1 MSPIPGRHGPSELTA
16 EGIAASGL
24 TSEKLSLPT
33 LQSKMKCDPEGY
45 ESELTLVYN
54 QFKSSMDL
62 FEQQAALNF
71 TSLSGVSTDP
81 TVSKDLGDRAM
92 FLSHVTPFY
101 PKQLVNF
108 PKELAQLLRSSAR
121 TLPSGLRVHVT
132 QALILLIN
140 RKIVDIGDTL
150 ALFMELQ
157 TLGDRVLRKLA
168 FSHIVH
174 SIRRMNQK
182 HKNDTKN
189 RALQNILFA
198 LLQQEDEAKA
208 KRSLITLCELHRR
221 KVWFD
226 DRTANAICS
235 ACFHSS
241 SRIMVASLSFL
252 LDYEKIEDDSDSDME
267 DSEDEQTANKPQVV
281 LNKEAIY
288 KAHNKGTSS
297 SKKKKQAKLQRA
309 VRSMKKQQRVQS
321 ENNNTSY
328 YSPLNHLKDAQGFA
342 EKLFSHLQ
350 TCNERFEV
358 KMMMLK
364 VIARTVGLHHLI
376 LLNFYPYLQRY
387 VQPHQRDVTNLLAAA
402 VQACHDMVPP
412 DAVEPL
418 FKQVVNQFVH
428 DRSRPEAISVGIN
441 VIREICLRMPLL
453 MTEDLLQDLVLY
465 KKSNEKAVSAAA
477 RSLLTLFREVCP
489 SLLVKKDRGRPTNPK
504 ARPKAFGEVSV
515 ASSIPG
521 IELLDQED
529 NDSDDDV
536 EKGSVGLSDHDD
548 QSDED
553 VDLGEEDVN
562 CEINGDNASD
572 NESGDDECDSDEDN
586 RSQAAEEFSEDDD
599 AIDSADATEDDE
611 SDGEEED
618 IDDSK
623 MQDHSSWASEEDDVD
638 EKESKGIKR
647 KMSDIDLN
655 AASNSLRALKKLAG
669 AKLEHNSLNMEDGIL
684 SNEDFQRIKELKAK
698 KDARTVLAQHG
709 FKLPS
714 SDQLS
719 TKRVDAA
726 KLEANIRK
734 KLSKEERLAIIRAG
748 REDRGR
754 YQAKTALKKKK
765 TGGSS
770 NQQKEHKK
778 FMPLAAKRS
787 KGKRVVMDVDGAM
800 GIHWEE
806 EIIMDIL
813 SRLPVKSL
821 LRFKCV
827 SKFWMTLISE
837 PYFTRKHLNHA
848 KNNQH
853 SQKILL
859 LNGEFSLQYSS
870 DLTSASLSPVQLVKD
885 VQKLDLPFSREQRM
899 CRLYCCYDGLALI
912 GVGNYPEYKRLTL
925 LLWNPSTRESIV
937 LPDPEF
943 PPDVLCTWG
952 LGYDSTSGDYK
963 ILRIDHRAHC
973 EILALKSGSWREID
987 KHPNDVYPAVF
998 DDLKDSLAFVDG
1010 AFHWLDSY
1018 RHKPVVSFNISN
1030 EVYGEIPLPEGVLVA
1045 SNMDYIKDGISVFG
1059 GMLCVCS
1066 THIHMLSLN
1075 YIFKLWVMKDY
1086 GIKES
1091 WNQLFTIQGVN
1102 ILSITP
1108 KYMFSDGEVLL
1119 LCIHL
1124 ERTGYVFKTSKESS
1138 VLWPQSDS
1146 ECIQNGFVYTE
1157 SLISP
1162 KLLSIYSVLDQGK

>member
-1 MSPIPGRHGPSELTA
+1 MSPVSGRHAPSELTA
-16 EGIAASGL
+16 EGISASGL
-24 TSEKLSLPT
+24 TSEKLSLPI

-45 ESELTLVYN
+45 LSELKLVYK
-54 QFKSSMDL
+54 QFKSSVDL

-92 FLSHVTPFY
+92 FLAHVTPFY
-101 PKQLVNF
+101 T
-108 PKELAQLLRSSAR
+108 KELEKFPNELAHLLNSSAR
-121 TLPSGLRVHVT
+121 SLPSGLRVHVT

-140 RKIVDIGDTL
+140 RKIVDIGETL

-168 FSHIVH
+168 FSHVIH
-174 SIRRMNQK
+174 SIRHMNQK
-182 HKNDTKN
+182 HKNDKKN
-189 RALQNILFA
+189 RALQNVLFA
-198 LLQQEDEAKA
+198 LLQQEDEPKA

-241 SRIMVASLSFL
+241 SRIMIASVSFL
-252 LDYEKIEDDSDSDME
+252 LDYEKIEDDSDSDMS
-267 DSEDEQTANKPQVV
+267 DSEDEQPASQPQVV

-288 KAHNKGTSS
+288 KANNKGTSS

-309 VRSMKKQQRVQS
+309 VRSMKKQQRMQS
-321 ENNNTSY
+321 ENNNSSY

-342 EKLFSHLQ
+342 EKLFSRLQ

-428 DRSRPEAISVGIN
+428 DRSRPEAISVGLN

-465 KKSNEKAVSAAA
+465 RKSNEKAVSAAA

-504 ARPKAFGEVSV
+504 ARPKEFGEVSV
-515 ASSIPG
+515 ASSVPG
-521 IELLDQED
+521 IELLDQD
-529 NDSDDDV
+529 DDDSDDDV
-536 EKGSVGLSDHDD
+536 EEGSIGLSDHDD
-548 QSDED
+548 RSDEN
-553 VDLGEEDVN
+553 VDPGEEDVN
-562 CEINGDNASD
+562 CENDEDNASD
-572 NESGDDECDSDEDN
+572 DESGADHQSYDECDSDEDN
-586 RSQAAEEFSEDDD
+586 KSQVAEEFSEDD
-599 AIDSADATEDDE
+599 AIDSADATDDDE

-618 IDDSK
+618 TDGSK
-623 MQDHSSWASEEDDVD
+623 MQDNNSSASEEDDVD
-638 EKESKGIKR
+638 EKESRGIKR
-647 KMSDIDLN
+647 KISDIDVN

-669 AKLEHNSLNMEDGIL
+669 AKMENNSLNMEDGIL
-684 SNEDFQRIKELKAK
+684 SNEDFKRIKELKAK
-698 KDARTVLAQHG
+698 NDARNVLAQHG

-726 KLEANIRK
+726 KLEVNIRK

-778 FMPLAAKRS
+778 FMPIAAKRS
-787 KGKRVVMDVDGAM
+787 KLARSKIEKKRKQQRAGKQFRG
-800 GIHWEE
+800 
-806 EIIMDIL
+806 
-813 SRLPVKSL
+813 
-821 LRFKCV
+821 
-827 SKFWMTLISE
+827 
-837 PYFTRKHLNHA
+837 RKA
-848 KNNQH
+848 WK
-853 SQKILL
+853 
-859 LNGEFSLQYSS
+859 
-870 DLTSASLSPVQLVKD
+870 
-885 VQKLDLPFSREQRM
+885 
-899 CRLYCCYDGLALI
+899 
-912 GVGNYPEYKRLTL
+912 
-925 LLWNPSTRESIV
+925 
-937 LPDPEF
+937 
-943 PPDVLCTWG
+943 
-952 LGYDSTSGDYK
+952 
-963 ILRIDHRAHC
+963 
-973 EILALKSGSWREID
+973 
-987 KHPNDVYPAVF
+987 
-998 DDLKDSLAFVDG
+998 
-1010 AFHWLDSY
+1010 
-1018 RHKPVVSFNISN
+1018 
-1030 EVYGEIPLPEGVLVA
+1030 
-1045 SNMDYIKDGISVFG
+1045 
-1059 GMLCVCS
+1059 
-1066 THIHMLSLN
+1066 
-1075 YIFKLWVMKDY
+1075 
-1086 GIKES
+1086 
-1091 WNQLFTIQGVN
+1091 
-1102 ILSITP
+1102 
-1108 KYMFSDGEVLL
+1108 
-1119 LCIHL
+1119 
-1124 ERTGYVFKTSKESS
+1124 
-1138 VLWPQSDS
+1138 
-1146 ECIQNGFVYTE
+1146 
-1157 SLISP
+1157 
-1162 KLLSIYSVLDQGK
+1162 

>member
-1 MSPIPGRHGPSELTA
+1 MSPISGRHGPSEVTA

-24 TSEKLSLPT
+24 TSEKLSLPN

-54 QFKSSMDL
+54 QFKSSMEL

-81 TVSKDLGDRAM
+81 TVSKDLGERAM

-132 QALILLIN
+132 QALILLLN
-140 RKIVDIGDTL
+140 RK
-150 ALFMELQ
+150 
-157 TLGDRVLRKLA
+157 
-168 FSHIVH
+168 
-174 SIRRMNQK
+174 
-182 HKNDTKN
+182 
-189 RALQNILFA
+189 
-198 LLQQEDEAKA
+198 QEDEAKA
-208 KRSLITLCELHRR
+208 KRALITLCELHRR

-226 DRTANAICS
+226 DRTANAVCS

-241 SRIMVASLSFL
+241 SRIMVASLSFI
-252 LDYEKIEDDSDSDME
+252 LDYEKIEDDSDSDMA
-267 DSEDEQTANKPQVV
+267 DSEDEQTATQPQVV
-281 LNKEAIY
+281 VNKEAIY
-288 KAHNKGTSS
+288 KANNKGTSA
-297 SKKKKQAKLQRA
+297 SKRKKQAKLQRV
-309 VRSMKKQQRVQS
+309 VRSMKKQQRMQS
-321 ENNNTSY
+321 DNSGTGYS
-328 YSPLNHLKDAQGFA
+328 SPLNHLKDAQGFA
-342 EKLFSHLQ
+342 EKLFSRLQ

-418 FKQVVNQFVH
+418 FKQIVNQFVH

-465 KKSNEKAVSAAA
+465 KKSNEKAVSSSA

-515 ASSIPG
+515 ANSIPG
-521 IELLDQED
+521 IELLEQED
-529 NDSDDDV
+529 NGSDDDI
-536 EKGSVGLSDHDD
+536 EEGSVGLSDHDD

-553 VDLGEEDVN
+553 VDPGKEDAS
-562 CEINGDNASD
+562 CEKDGDDASD
-572 NESGDDECDSDEDN
+572 GESGDSSGDDCEIDDACDTDEDN
-586 RSQAAEEFSEDDD
+586 IAQAAEEFSENDD
-599 AIDSADATEDDE
+599 AIDSTDATEDDE

-623 MQDHSSWASEEDDVD
+623 MQDNNSWASEEDDVD

-647 KMSDIDLN
+647 RISDIDVN

-669 AKLEHNSLNMEDGIL
+669 AKMEHNSLNMEDGIL

-709 FKLPS
+709 FKIPS

-770 NQQKEHKK
+770 NRQKESKK
-778 FMPLAAKRS
+778 CMPSAAKKAKVARS
-787 KGKRVVMDVDGAM
+787 KLDKKRKQQRAGKQFRG
-800 GIHWEE
+800 
-806 EIIMDIL
+806 
-813 SRLPVKSL
+813 
-821 LRFKCV
+821 
-827 SKFWMTLISE
+827 
-837 PYFTRKHLNHA
+837 RKA
-848 KNNQH
+848 WK
-853 SQKILL
+853 
-859 LNGEFSLQYSS
+859 
-870 DLTSASLSPVQLVKD
+870 
-885 VQKLDLPFSREQRM
+885 
-899 CRLYCCYDGLALI
+899 
-912 GVGNYPEYKRLTL
+912 
-925 LLWNPSTRESIV
+925 
-937 LPDPEF
+937 
-943 PPDVLCTWG
+943 
-952 LGYDSTSGDYK
+952 
-963 ILRIDHRAHC
+963 
-973 EILALKSGSWREID
+973 
-987 KHPNDVYPAVF
+987 
-998 DDLKDSLAFVDG
+998 
-1010 AFHWLDSY
+1010 
-1018 RHKPVVSFNISN
+1018 
-1030 EVYGEIPLPEGVLVA
+1030 
-1045 SNMDYIKDGISVFG
+1045 
-1059 GMLCVCS
+1059 
-1066 THIHMLSLN
+1066 
-1075 YIFKLWVMKDY
+1075 
-1086 GIKES
+1086 
-1091 WNQLFTIQGVN
+1091 
-1102 ILSITP
+1102 
-1108 KYMFSDGEVLL
+1108 
-1119 LCIHL
+1119 
-1124 ERTGYVFKTSKESS
+1124 
-1138 VLWPQSDS
+1138 
-1146 ECIQNGFVYTE
+1146 
-1157 SLISP
+1157 
-1162 KLLSIYSVLDQGK
+1162 

>member
-1 MSPIPGRHGPSELTA
+1 MSPISGRHASSELTA

-45 ESELTLVYN
+45 EAELTLVYN

-101 PKQLVNF
+101 PKKLVNF

-132 QALILLIN
+132 QALILLVN
-140 RKIVDIGDTL
+140 RKIVDIGETL

-157 TLGDRVLRKLA
+157 TLGDRVLRNLA
-168 FSHIVH
+168 FSHIIH

-221 KVWFD
+221 RVWFD

-241 SRIMVASLSFL
+241 SRIMIASLSFL
-252 LDYEKIEDDSDSDME
+252 LDYEKIEDDSDSDMA
-267 DSEDEQTANKPQVV
+267 DSEDEQTANQPQVL

-288 KAHNKGTSS
+288 KANNKGTSS

-309 VRSMKKQQRVQS
+309 VRSMKKQQRLQS

-342 EKLFSHLQ
+342 EKLFSRLQ

-358 KMMMLK
+358 KMMLMK

-428 DRSRPEAISVGIN
+428 DRSRPEAISVGLN

-465 KKSNEKAVSAAA
+465 KKSNEKAVSASA

-515 ASSIPG
+515 ASSVPG

-529 NDSDDDV
+529 SDDDV
-536 EKGSVGLSDHDD
+536 EEGSVGLSDHDD
-548 QSDED
+548 QSDDD
-553 VDLGEEDVN
+553 VNLGEEDAN
-562 CEINGDNASD
+562 CEKDGDDASD
-572 NESGDDECDSDEDN
+572 NESGDDHEIDDECDSDEDN
-586 RSQAAEEFSEDDD
+586 KSQAAEEFSEDDD
-599 AIDSADATEDDE
+599 AIDSASATEDDE
-611 SDGEEED
+611 SDGEEEGIDGD
-618 IDDSK
+618 I
-623 MQDHSSWASEEDDVD
+623 MQDNNSWASEEDDVD
-638 EKESKGIKR
+638 EKVYKGTKR
-647 KMSDIDLN
+647 KISDIDVN

-669 AKLEHNSLNMEDGIL
+669 ANMEPNSLNMEDGIL
-684 SNEDFQRIKELKAK
+684 SNEDFKRIKELKAK
-698 KDARTVLAQHG
+698 NDARTVLAQHG

-714 SDQLS
+714 SDQIS

-770 NQQKEHKK
+770 NQQKEHQKR
-778 FMPLAAKRS
+778 MPLAAKRS
-787 KGKRVVMDVDGAM
+787 KVAKSKIEKKRKQARAGKQFRG
-800 GIHWEE
+800 
-806 EIIMDIL
+806 
-813 SRLPVKSL
+813 
-821 LRFKCV
+821 
-827 SKFWMTLISE
+827 
-837 PYFTRKHLNHA
+837 RKA
-848 KNNQH
+848 WK
-853 SQKILL
+853 
-859 LNGEFSLQYSS
+859 
-870 DLTSASLSPVQLVKD
+870 
-885 VQKLDLPFSREQRM
+885 
-899 CRLYCCYDGLALI
+899 
-912 GVGNYPEYKRLTL
+912 
-925 LLWNPSTRESIV
+925 
-937 LPDPEF
+937 
-943 PPDVLCTWG
+943 
-952 LGYDSTSGDYK
+952 
-963 ILRIDHRAHC
+963 
-973 EILALKSGSWREID
+973 
-987 KHPNDVYPAVF
+987 
-998 DDLKDSLAFVDG
+998 
-1010 AFHWLDSY
+1010 
-1018 RHKPVVSFNISN
+1018 
-1030 EVYGEIPLPEGVLVA
+1030 
-1045 SNMDYIKDGISVFG
+1045 
-1059 GMLCVCS
+1059 
-1066 THIHMLSLN
+1066 
-1075 YIFKLWVMKDY
+1075 
-1086 GIKES
+1086 
-1091 WNQLFTIQGVN
+1091 
-1102 ILSITP
+1102 
-1108 KYMFSDGEVLL
+1108 
-1119 LCIHL
+1119 
-1124 ERTGYVFKTSKESS
+1124 
-1138 VLWPQSDS
+1138 
-1146 ECIQNGFVYTE
+1146 
-1157 SLISP
+1157 
-1162 KLLSIYSVLDQGK
+1162 